1 MDIEHLSRKAV
12 ILYGYIS
19 GCGGGALD
27 EWQLRDKTGLS
38 HGSVCAARKELVEA
52 GLLTLGKE
60 GRKLIYQ
67 LTSPAKP
74 AEVDQSDIDQSKTD
88 DEAEPVPQEKPVPA
102 VVPSPPIPK
111 AAVINS
117 MEQSAPA
124 PQAVASAVGEA
135 DMPRVEGSFDS
146 FDDWLSTLTM
156 ELGGCVNVS
165 ESLVSVGEYIV
176 YAEDYG
182 QEDHYRVT
190 ENEDG
195 GVVVD

>member
-38 HGSVCAARKELVEA
+38 HGTVCAARKELVEA

-67 LTSPAKP
+67 LTSPEEP
-74 AEVDQSDIDQSKTD
+74 AEIDQSDIDQSNVD
-88 DEAEPVPQEKPVPA
+88 HEAKPAPQETAESVPA
-102 VVPSPPIPK
+102 PQVVPPPPQPQ
-111 AAVINS
+111 AAVIKPVEAAAS
-117 MEQSAPA
+117 
-124 PQAVASAVGEA
+124 PQEA
-135 DMPRVEGSFDS
+135 DMPRVEGCFDS

-165 ESLVSVGEYIV
+165 ESLVSAGEYIV

>member
-27 EWQLRDKTGLS
+27 EWQLRDKTALS

-67 LTSPAKP
+67 LTSPAEP
-74 AEVDQSDIDQSKTD
+74 AEIDQSDIDQSKVD
-88 DEAEPVPQEKPVPA
+88 HEVESVPA
-102 VVPSPPIPK
+102 PQVVPPPPQPQ
-111 AAVINS
+111 AAVIK
-117 MEQSAPA
+117 PA
-124 PQAVASAVGEA
+124 EAASPQEA

-165 ESLVSVGEYIV
+165 ESLVSAGEYIV

>member
-27 EWQLRDKTGLS
+27 EWQLRDKTALS

-67 LTSPAKP
+67 LTSPAEP
-74 AEVDQSDIDQSKTD
+74 GEIDQSNVD
-88 DEAEPVPQEKPVPA
+88 HEAKPAPQ
-102 VVPSPPIPK
+102 VVPPPPQPQ
-111 AAVINS
+111 AAVIKPVEAAAS
-117 MEQSAPA
+117 
-124 PQAVASAVGEA
+124 PQEA

-165 ESLVSVGEYIV
+165 ESLVSAGEYIV